1 MVRTSSLTQQP
12 AVYSPKMESTS
23 EKIQHKLEKI
33 DKEKLKQRFDLSH
46 FGIDA
51 IIRGMQLTLVGGQST
66 KLIQG

>member
-1 MVRTSSLTQQP
+1 
-12 AVYSPKMESTS
+12 MESTS